1 MAAKDT
7 VLITGGAGYIGSHV
21 ALQLWARG
29 EKVVVLGNLVTGFCQ
44 AVLDAPL
51 IVGNVGDGDLVKR
64 TITEH
69 GVGAVMH
76 FAAHTIVPES
86 VRDPLKYYGNN
97 TCATRSLLAACN
109 EAGVR
114 QFVFFRVRP
123 PCTACPP
130 GAWRTKTARRR
141 RSTATALRSSCR
153 SGCCA
158 TSRR

>member
-1 MAAKDT
+1 MT
-7 VLITGGAGYIGSHV
+7 QQSILVTGGAGYIGSHV
-21 ALQLWARG
+21 VQQLGSAGHRI
-29 EKVVVLGNLVTGFCQ
+29 VVLDNLGRGFRQ
-44 AVLDAPL
+44 AVVAGEL
-51 IVGNVGDGDLVKR
+51 IVGNVGDLALVAR
-64 TITEH
+64 ILAEH
-69 GVGAVMH
+69 KIDTVMH

-86 VRDPLKYYGNN
+86 VRDPLKHYGNN